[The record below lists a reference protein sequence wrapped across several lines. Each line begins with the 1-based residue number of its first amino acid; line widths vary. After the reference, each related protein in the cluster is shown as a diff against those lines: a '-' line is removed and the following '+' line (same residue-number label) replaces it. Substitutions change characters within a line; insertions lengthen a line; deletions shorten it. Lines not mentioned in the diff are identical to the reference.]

1 MLRRAMTKPSAKTPA
16 QDDDASPPPS
26 LLSGVQLNDPQTRAL
41 RIAVIV
47 MGVLIVMGLVALIGR
62 IIYLVAR
69 PSGQI
74 TSGVAAMAP
83 QIQTALPAGAV
94 IKTVA
99 LTGDRLAVHYE
110 TAAGSGIAI
119 IDLASGRTLS
129 RIQFT
134 PEAPIR

>member
-1 MLRRAMTKPSAKTPA
+1 
-16 QDDDASPPPS
+16 
-26 LLSGVQLNDPQTRAL
+26 
-41 RIAVIV
+41 
-47 MGVLIVMGLVALIGR
+47 
-62 IIYLVAR
+62 
-69 PSGQI
+69 
-74 TSGVAAMAP
+74 MAP